1 MVIRIASII
10 LNKYPHRRINANY
23 LIYPNN
29 LASRGVNIVARDYF
43 SGIMEPREMFSS
55 TQTGRKTMIYKKT
68 LLTALIITIL
78 LISILAVPAL
88 ADAGSFSGNSG
99 YGGSFGGSSG
109 GSSFGGSGAWGLL
122 ALGSA
127 GGSSGGI
134 ITILIIAFIVFNIIK
149 RLKNVNTSSFAGSA
163 GAQTTSYS
171 ALMPI
176 STIKDNDPNFSEAA
190 IKEKIGNLYVRMQN
204 AWQAKEFEEMRPY
217 MTDALYSQFKL
228 QLDEIIR
235 SECTNYVERISVL
248 DVALTGWRSDEA
260 VDAIVA
266 VVSTRIV
273 DYTQNDKTG
282 MVVSGSKTTEKFM
295 TYEWTLIRSKGMKT
309 PETAGEGSEN
319 TVTIHCPS
327 CGAPVEINQSAKCPY
342 CGSVINSAD
351 YDWVISEIKGIAQ
364 RNGY

>member
-1 MVIRIASII
+1 
-10 LNKYPHRRINANY
+10 
-23 LIYPNN
+23 
-29 LASRGVNIVARDYF
+29 
-43 SGIMEPREMFSS
+43 MEPRELFSS
-55 TQTGRKTMIYKKT
+55 TLTGRKTMKNRKT
-68 LLTALIITIL
+68 LLITLIITLFIM
-78 LISILAVPAL
+78 SILAVPAL

-99 YGGSFGGSSG
+99 YGGSFSGSSG

-122 ALGSA
+122 ALGSS

-134 ITILIIAFIVFNIIK
+134 ITIIIVAFIVFNIIRK
-149 RLKNVNTSSFAGSA
+149 LRKTNTSGFSRAV

-171 ALMPI
+171 TLMPI
-176 STIKDNDPNFSEAA
+176 ATIMDKDPSFSEAA

-204 AWQAKEFEEMRPY
+204 AWQAKEFDVMRPY

-266 VVSTRIV
+266 VVNTRIV
-273 DYTQNDKTG
+273 DYTQNDRTG

-295 TYEWTLIRSKGMKT
+295 TYEWTLIRSKGMT
-309 PETAGEGSEN
+309 THVTEGEGSEN
-319 TVTIHCPS
+319 TVTVHCPS

-342 CGSVINSAD
+342 CDSVINSAD

>member
-1 MVIRIASII
+1 MKSKKQILIAAII
-10 LNKYPHRRINANY
+10 
-23 LIYPNN
+23 
-29 LASRGVNIVARDYF
+29 
-43 SGIMEPREMFSS
+43 
-55 TQTGRKTMIYKKT
+55 
-68 LLTALIITIL
+68 TAL
-78 LISILAVPAL
+78 LICMLAVPAM

-99 YGGSFGGSSG
+99 YGGSSG
-109 GSSFGGSGAWGLL
+109 GSSFGGSSFGGSSFGGSSGAWGLL

-134 ITILIIAFIVFNIIK
+134 ITILIIAFIIFSIIK
-149 RLKNVNTSSFAGSA
+149 KLKNVNTSSFSTPAGP
-163 GAQTTSYS
+163 QTTSYS
-171 ALMPI
+171 SLMPI

-204 AWQAKEFEEMRPY
+204 AWQSKEFEVMRPY
-217 MTDALYSQFKL
+217 MTDALYNQFKL

-248 DVALTGWRSDEA
+248 DVALSGWRSDEA

-273 DYTQNDKTG
+273 DYTQNDRTG
-282 MVVSGSKTTEKFM
+282 IVVSGSKTMEKFM
-295 TYEWTLIRSKGMKT
+295 TYEWTLIRSKGMTT

-319 TVTIHCPS
+319 VVTIHCPS

-342 CGSVINSAD
+342 CDSVINSAD